1 METEFKHPRM
11 KRERKTVEVM
21 IRYYCKKKHS
31 EKEGLC
37 GECTELMEYAFKRL
51 HECPFQEN
59 KTTCAKCSVHC
70 YKPSMRE
77 KVREVMR
84 YSGPKMIYKHPY
96 LAIRHLIDRRRKE
109 PKET

>member
-1 METEFKHPRM
+1 METEFKQPRM

-31 EKEGLC
+31 EEEDLC
-37 GECTELMEYAFKRL
+37 EYCTELMDYAFKRL
-51 HECPFQEN
+51 QECPFQEN
-59 KTTCAKCSVHC
+59 KTICAKCPVHC
-70 YKPSMRE
+70 YKPSLRA
-77 KVREVMR
+77 KIREVMR
-84 YSGPKMIYKHPY
+84 YSGPRMIYKHPY